1 MTAFA
6 INKKQHFF
14 FFGAALRKLALRC
27 VKRTEKEIDRIKS
40 SEFVK
45 FLKEARTVFFLQKQ

>member
-6 INKKQHFF
+6 INKKQYFF

-27 VKRTEKEIDRIKS
+27 VKRTEKEIDRIK
-40 SEFVK
+40 K
-45 FLKEARTVFFLQKQ
+45 